1 MVAAI
6 FCEVDAEFEIP
17 RPDSNANLN
26 PNRETS
32 LTMMKTKMMMLPNKG
47 AMSIAS
53 MVATV
58 SSSQL
63 FQKVVHQEL
72 KRSLIV

>member
-1 MVAAI
+1 
-6 FCEVDAEFEIP
+6 
-17 RPDSNANLN
+17 
-26 PNRETS
+26 
-32 LTMMKTKMMMLPNKG
+32 
-47 AMSIAS
+47 

-72 KRSLIV
+72 KRSLIVWKPLMGHRCLRGPIMTIQVYQFLHPPHQRGYSQGYLFLCS